1 MNQAIVA
8 ANPHIGIAGAYIS
21 PVHPLPEG
29 NFAHILVQDNLN
41 APRFE
46 RGDVLLA
53 DLSQTEW
60 RYDGVYVVELHGR
73 QVVRYVQDRSSS
85 GLYVY
90 HLSCMDLG
98 QFVPKS
104 DLKILAAVIA
114 VNSTRRVA

>member
-1 MNQAIVA
+1 MRSLIEHTNELRHHVSVM
-8 ANPHIGIAGAYIS
+8 H
-21 PVHPLPEG
+21 LPPADG
-29 NFAHILVQDNLN
+29 FAHVLVQDNLN

-53 DLSQTEW
+53 NLAQTEW
-60 RYDGVYVVELHGR
+60 RYDGIYVVELHGR
-73 QVVRYVQDRSSS
+73 QVVRFVQDRGSR

-90 HLSCMDLG
+90 YLAGMELG

-104 DLKILAAVIA
+104 ELKILAAVTA